1 MTSKPLSPS
10 VVELKGNFE
19 HEFVHTHGLRL
30 HVVTAGEKGNPLIVL
45 IHGSFGGWFEFRDVI
60 APLARKGFRV
70 AAVDLRGFGMS
81 DKPPAG
87 GGQDIRT
94 LTGDISVIIQALGYD
109 KAIVAGNDTGASLA
123 WSVAIDKPERV
134 SGVVSISGAFPVDL
148 RRSIAARP
156 WAFLYLLTSSFWC
169 RLPVRTVP
177 QKFYKAELDNN
188 TSSKFRKNDAL
199 KYEEFLRLRHQAS
212 QIGNVQRGAVNNHR
226 LLTSGVPLRWLER
239 RVTSPVLFLYSGQ
252 RLWLPVIRRARA
264 RTSSHFM
271 ETTVPQAKNMPHVE
285 NPTGFANAIEN
296 WLRLTP

>member
-60 APLARKGFRV
+60 APLAHKGFRV

-94 LTGDISVIIQALGYD
+94 LTGDISGIIQALGYD
-109 KAIVAGNDTGASLA
+109 KAILAGNDTGASLA

-156 WAFLYLLTSSFWC
+156 WDFLYLLASSFWC

-285 NPTGFANAIEN
+285 NPIGFANAIEN

>member
-60 APLARKGFRV
+60 APLAHKGFRV

-94 LTGDISVIIQALGYD
+94 LTGDISGMIQALCYD

-156 WAFLYLLTSSFWC
+156 WDFLYLLASSFWC

-212 QIGNVQRGAVNNHR
+212 QIGNVKRGAVNNHR

-285 NPTGFANAIEN
+285 NPTGFADAIES